1 MENNLFRYFSF
12 WATRFCNLFISSQY
26 KIPLHIK
33 HIRVMWNWIFI
44 VVVFAPCLPEKKKE
58 IIHFLLCLLS
68 LIIIPELPHSPPT
81 LWTEFTKYDPG
92 DILRANCSTQP
103 SKPSSTI
110 TFQLNQNVVSKT
122 FILWESYL
130 MWKGVEGLHKLL
142 IKMLAFFFSLSNEC
156 TLKGYKCSAKL
167 NIFIILATYIQI

>member
-1 MENNLFRYFSF
+1 MKKISF
-12 WATRFCNLFISSQY
+12 WATRFCNLFISQYSQY

-44 VVVFAPCLPEKKKE
+44 VVFATCLRKKRNNS
-58 IIHFLLCLLS
+58 FSCLLS

-122 FILWESYL
+122 FILLEL
-130 MWKGVEGLHKLL
+130 FDGKGGGWGL
-142 IKMLAFFFSLSNEC
+142 
-156 TLKGYKCSAKL
+156 T
-167 NIFIILATYIQI
+167 

>member
-1 MENNLFRYFSF
+1 MDENPDAHLNFDIILFMLRVKKLKIQIRWKFPSGRLVSAIYLSLSIRN
-12 WATRFCNLFISSQY
+12 TKYRFTLSTSEWCETEYLLLFL
-26 KIPLHIK
+26 LH
-33 HIRVMWNWIFI
+33 V
-44 VVVFAPCLPEKKKE
+44 CGKKE

-122 FILWESYL
+122 FILLELFDGRGGGW
-130 MWKGVEGLHKLL
+130 GL
-142 IKMLAFFFSLSNEC
+142 
-156 TLKGYKCSAKL
+156 T
-167 NIFIILATYIQI
+167 